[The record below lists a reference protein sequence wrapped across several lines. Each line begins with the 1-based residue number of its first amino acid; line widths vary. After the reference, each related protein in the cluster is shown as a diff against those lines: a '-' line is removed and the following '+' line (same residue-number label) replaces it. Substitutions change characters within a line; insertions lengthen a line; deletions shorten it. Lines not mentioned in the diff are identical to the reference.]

1 VFKKKGVVNM
11 ENLVKQQI
19 IDLANKLEQY
29 GYADET
35 VYGWHGSLL
44 ELANYDLEIEYY
56 TRNIYGN
63 YSADVAAIYS
73 QYIYLVNKN
82 IHRDTR
88 IQAILTTS
96 KEDRTYKK
104 YLSNIMK
111 YFPQEVA

>member
-1 VFKKKGVVNM
+1 M
-11 ENLVKQQI
+11 ENLVKKQI
-19 IDLANKLEQY
+19 TDLASKLEQY
-29 GYADET
+29 SYIDES
-35 VYGWHGSLL
+35 VYGWQGSLL
-44 ELANYDLEIEYY
+44 EQANYDLEMQYY

-82 IHRDTR
+82 IYADLR

>member
-1 VFKKKGVVNM
+1 M
-11 ENLVKQQI
+11 ENLIKKQI
-19 IDLANKLEQY
+19 TDLASKLEQY
-29 GYADET
+29 GYADVEAICWN
-35 VYGWHGSLL
+35 GNLL

-111 YFPQEVA
+111 YFPQKVA

>member
-1 VFKKKGVVNM
+1 M
-11 ENLVKQQI
+11 IL
-19 IDLANKLEQY
+19 KLNITL
-29 GYADET
+29 D
-35 VYGWHGSLL
+35 
-44 ELANYDLEIEYY
+44 
-56 TRNIYGN
+56 NIYGN

>member
-1 VFKKKGVVNM
+1 M
-11 ENLVKQQI
+11 ENLIKKQI
-19 IDLANKLEQY
+19 IELASKLKKY
-29 GYADET
+29 AYADET
-35 VYGWHGSLL
+35 VYGWQGNLL

-82 IHRDTR
+82 IPRDVR

-96 KEDRTYKK
+96 KENRTYKN

-111 YFPQEVA
+111 YFSQEVA

>member
-1 VFKKKGVVNM
+1 M
-11 ENLVKQQI
+11 DNLVKKQI
-19 IDLANKLEQY
+19 TDLASELEQY
-29 GYADET
+29 CYADET
-35 VYGWHGSLL
+35 VYGWQGNLL

-73 QYIYLVNKN
+73 QYVYLVNKN
-82 IHRDTR
+82 IPRDVR

-96 KEDRTYKK
+96 KEDRTLKK

>member
-11 ENLVKQQI
+11 DNLIKEQI
-19 IDLANKLEQY
+19 AVLAATLEQY
-29 GYADET
+29 TYADET
-35 VYGWHGSLL
+35 VYGWQGNLL

-63 YSADVAAIYS
+63 YAADVAAVYS
-73 QYIYLVNKN
+73 QYIYLVNIN
-82 IHRDTR
+82 IPRDVR